1 MISRKIRVAVKFSN
15 FHNVFKEYN
24 NLIQEDFMQALY
36 IEMYYPFFPI
46 FRMRADDVLKHAEF
60 EGSCK
65 SNLGDRSEE
74 EKMCDHLITAARR
87 RDGVLASK
95 LVDKV
100 VDVLSTQHGAWSSMD
115 SPHRE
120 FWKLDVW
127 EDDARRRRR

>member
-1 MISRKIRVAVKFSN
+1 
-15 FHNVFKEYN
+15 
-24 NLIQEDFMQALY
+24 
-36 IEMYYPFFPI
+36 MYYPFFPI

-127 EDDARRRRR
+127 EDDARRRRRYVKHTVHYAPETFKM

>member
-1 MISRKIRVAVKFSN
+1 M
-15 FHNVFKEYN
+15 
-24 NLIQEDFMQALY
+24 LI
-36 IEMYYPFFPI
+36 FFPKKI
-46 FRMRADDVLKHAEF
+46 KPKNYFKKGASTSCFTKLCCVSRMRADDVLKHAEF
-60 EGSCK
+60 ESSCK
-65 SNLGDRSEE
+65 TNLGDRSEE

-100 VDVLSTQHGAWSSMD
+100 VDVLSTQHGAWSSPVD

-127 EDDARRRRR
+127 EDDARRRRRYYTYTVGRKI

>member
-1 MISRKIRVAVKFSN
+1 MPFLLVYEKVPSGYASTLEMYLPFSN
-15 FHNVFKEYN
+15 S
-24 NLIQEDFMQALY
+24 IS
-36 IEMYYPFFPI
+36 
-46 FRMRADDVLKHAEF
+46 RMRADDVLKHAEF

-127 EDDARRRRR
+127 EDDARRRRRY

>member
-1 MISRKIRVAVKFSN
+1 
-15 FHNVFKEYN
+15 
-24 NLIQEDFMQALY
+24 
-36 IEMYYPFFPI
+36 
-46 FRMRADDVLKHAEF
+46 MRADDVLKHAEF
-60 EGSCK
+60 ESSCK
-65 SNLGDRSEE
+65 TNLGDRSEE

-100 VDVLSTQHGAWSSMD
+100 VDVLSTQHGAWSSPVD

-127 EDDARRRRR
+127 EDDARRRRRYYTYIAGRKI

>member
-1 MISRKIRVAVKFSN
+1 MINLFRVANEAEFILN
-15 FHNVFKEYN
+15 
-24 NLIQEDFMQALY
+24 
-36 IEMYYPFFPI
+36 
-46 FRMRADDVLKHAEF
+46 RMRADDVLKHAEF
-60 EGSCK
+60 ELSCK
-65 SNLGDRSEE
+65 NNLSDRSEE

-100 VDVLSTQHGAWSSMD
+100 VDVLSTQHGAWSSGD
-115 SPHRE
+115 GTQHRE